1 MSKIILNTKIESDIQ
16 TVFDLARDID
26 LHQKST
32 FKTGEKAIAGR
43 TTGLIELDETVTWKA
58 KHLGVVQTLTTKIMS
73 MEKPNEFTDI
83 MLKGAFK
90 SMKHQHLFKLEGKNT
105 IMTDIFEF
113 ESPFGIIG
121 KLFNIIY
128 LKNYMK
134 SFLLERNRLIKET
147 AEHIKSHEVTIY

>member
-1 MSKIILNTKIESDIQ
+1 
-16 TVFDLARDID
+16 
-26 LHQKST
+26 
-32 FKTGEKAIAGR
+32 
-43 TTGLIELDETVTWKA
+43 
-58 KHLGVVQTLTTKIMS
+58 
-73 MEKPNEFTDI
+73 
-83 MLKGAFK
+83 
-90 SMKHQHLFKLEGKNT
+90 MKHQHLFKLEGKNT